1 MFFHSLDYMLFLGL
15 ALTAF
20 WWLATHVTMRRM
32 GFPIVLLLSAAYFW
46 RAWDGEYCLPIMA
59 LLVVD
64 FFSTKGTTKE
74 RIDAFLS
81 REHAARVTLIF
92 VLSCAFYMA
101 WQAYY
106 IWLILASTCLDY
118 FVGMQIPKA
127 KKQGLK
133 RALLSLSL
141 VGNLGMLFTFK
152 YYNFFA
158 QELSTILIGADM
170 HASLPLLE
178 AALPVGISFYTFQTL
193 SYTIDIYRGTL
204 KPARDFITFAAFVS
218 YFPQLVAGPI
228 VRASELLPQLQ
239 SKPRVTREQISDG
252 LFLIATGLVKKFAIA
267 DYLALGI
274 VDRVFV
280 EPEKFTALEVV
291 VALYAFTMQLYCDFS
306 GYTDV
311 ARGSAKLMGF
321 EMPKNFDRPYQAT
334 NPAEF
339 WRRWHMTLSRWL
351 RDYLYFPLG
360 GSRKGPV
367 RAYWNLYLTM
377 FLVGI
382 WHGNSANF
390 MVFFWYANLQ
400 AVAMLLHR
408 LWNRNAK
415 GRGLFFRRIDSDDKE
430 VRAEEVPS
438 TGPFRD
444 GAEPSTVEKKP
455 SWREVFKVEFPL
467 FWKDPSRWRMPIF
480 VFLNLQFVVFSRI
493 LFRAGAETEPME
505 VSANLVDRILHGSWT
520 AIQVPWEMWVLLIVT
535 FALHFMPTRHFNFAA
550 ESFRRVPP
558 LWKGVLLALVAFV
571 LMEVGAREALP
582 FQYFQF

>member
-20 WWLATHVTMRRM
+20 WWLATHVSMRRM
-32 GFPIVLLLSAAYFW
+32 GFPLVLLASAVYFG
-46 RAWDGEYCLPIMA
+46 RAWDGDYFLPIMA
-59 LLVVD
+59 LVVVD
-64 FFSTKGTTKE
+64 FLSTKGTLRE
-74 RIDAFLS
+74 RVNAFLS

-101 WQAYY
+101 WQANY

-118 FVGMQIPKA
+118 FVGLQIPRA
-127 KKQGLK
+127 KKRILK

-141 VGNLGMLFTFK
+141 VGNLGLLFAFK

-158 QELSTILIGADM
+158 AELGEALAGADIHVSM
-170 HASLPLLE
+170 PLLQ

-228 VRASELLPQLQ
+228 VRASELLPQLE

-267 DYLALGI
+267 DYLALGL

-415 GRGLFFRRIDSDDKE
+415 GRGLFFRPIDADDKE
-430 VRAEEVPS
+430 VAADAPS
-438 TGPFRD
+438 QGP
-444 GAEPSTVEKKP
+444 G
-455 SWREVFKVEFPL
+455 
-467 FWKDPSRWRMPIF
+467 WRMPIF

-505 VSANLVDRILHGSWT
+505 VSASLVDRILHGSWT
-520 AIQVPWEMWVLLIVT
+520 AIQVPWSMWVLLIVT
-535 FALHFMPTRHFNFAA
+535 FALHFTPTRYFNFAA

>member
-20 WWLATHVTMRRM
+20 WWLATHASMRRM
-32 GFPIVLLLSAAYFW
+32 GFPLVLLLSGVYFW

-81 REHAARVTLIF
+81 REHASRVTLIF

-106 IWLILASTCLDY
+106 VWLILASTCLDY
-118 FVGMQIPKA
+118 FVGLHLPRTE
-127 KKQGLK
+127 KQGRK
-133 RALLSLSL
+133 RALLALSL

-158 QELSTILIGADM
+158 GEISGFLADADM
-170 HASLPLLE
+170 HASLPLLK

-193 SYTIDIYRGTL
+193 SYTIDVYRGTL

-239 SKPRVTREQISDG
+239 SKPRVSREQISDG

-415 GRGLFFRRIDSDDKE
+415 GRGLFFRKIDDNDKE
-430 VRAEEVPS
+430 VR
-438 TGPFRD
+438 
-444 GAEPSTVEKKP
+444 GAKGGGGEKEQP
-455 SWREVFKVEFPL
+455 GARWRKPL
-467 FWKDPSRWRMPIF
+467 FI
-480 VFLNLQFVVFSRI
+480 FLNLQFVVFSRI
-493 LFRAGAETEPME
+493 LFRAGAETDSDPME
-505 VSANLVDRILHGSWT
+505 VSSSLVDRIFYGSWT
-520 AIQVPWEMWVLLIVT
+520 AIQVPWEMWVLLVVT
-535 FALHFMPTRHFNFAA
+535 FALHFAPARYFNFAA

>member
-1 MFFHSLDYMLFLGL
+1 MLFLGL

-20 WWLATHVTMRRM
+20 WWLATHVSMRRM
-32 GFPIVLLLSAAYFW
+32 GFPLVLLLSGVYFW

-64 FFSTKGTTKE
+64 FFATKGTTKE

-106 IWLILASTCLDY
+106 VWLILASTCLDY
-118 FVGMQIPKA
+118 FVGMQIPRAEKQNR
-127 KKQGLK
+127 KK
-133 RALLSLSL
+133 ALLALSL

-158 QELSTILIGADM
+158 EEISAMLADAGM

-193 SYTIDIYRGTL
+193 SYTIDVYRGTL

-239 SKPRVTREQISDG
+239 SKPRVTREQVSDG

-408 LWNRNAK
+408 LYNRNAK
-415 GRGLFFRRIDSDDKE
+415 GRGLFFRQIDDNNKE
-430 VRAEEVPS
+430 VRGAKAV
-438 TGPFRD
+438 D
-444 GAEPSTVEKKP
+444 GEK
-455 SWREVFKVEFPL
+455 EA
-467 FWKDPSRWRMPIF
+467 RWRKPLF

-493 LFRAGAETEPME
+493 LFRAGAETESDPME
-505 VSANLVDRILHGSWT
+505 VSSSLVDRIFYGSWT
-520 AIQVPWEMWVLLIVT
+520 AIQVPWEMWVLLVVT
-535 FALHFMPTRHFNFAA
+535 FALHFAPARYFNFAA
-550 ESFRRVPP
+550 DSFRRVPP